1 MKKITFTLLLVLI
14 LGLIAYYYAEK
25 ENINVLMNSSV
36 NKSEMID
43 KNEATLI
50 LNNPESQDD
59 FIEPLSLNSEW
70 VWDSYSF
77 NDVSTQPVKANAFTV
92 IFESDGRIHGG
103 TDCNNY
109 FGSYFVD
116 LKSLSIGDLGSTQ
129 MFCENSQESVY
140 HSFLSQASSYSIKDL
155 NLVIETTEGG
165 EMIFHQK

>member
-1 MKKITFTLLLVLI
+1 MKKITFTLLLILI

-36 NKSEMID
+36 NKSEMIA
-43 KNEATLI
+43 KNEATLT

-92 IFESDGRIHGG
+92 MFESDGRIHGH

-109 FGSYFVD
+109 FGSI
-116 LKSLSIGDLGSTQ
+116 LQI
-129 MFCENSQESVY
+129 
-140 HSFLSQASSYSIKDL
+140 
-155 NLVIETTEGG
+155 
-165 EMIFHQK
+165 